1 MYNRLE
7 WTSCACACQMEMVL
21 GRFRPSSLSSND
33 TQLRFYPRAMMT
45 TTMTGRGTSDVLG
58 VNETVSYLPAI
69 PLPLFQRVLQKFPM
83 LPRDLREGRSR
94 NDRFYPQI
102 RWPRARLRPCISL
115 PIRRLGEL
123 GVSLRLP
130 RVEVVDKC
138 RCSLP
143 LLRGQQGRAN
153 AG

>member
-1 MYNRLE
+1 MDFLCVR
-7 WTSCACACQMEMVL
+7 
-21 GRFRPSSLSSND
+21 LSSGEGVGEVSSFVLVVKRHTVAILSTSYDDHYND
-33 TQLRFYPRAMMT
+33 R
-45 TTMTGRGTSDVLG
+45 RGTSDVLG
-58 VNETVSYLPAI
+58 VNNTVSYLPAI
-69 PLPLFQRVLQKFPM
+69 PLPLFQRVLQKFPV

-123 GVSLRLP
+123 GVSLRFP

-143 LLRGQQGRAN
+143 LLRGQQGWAN